1 MSVGYG
7 KDLAYIHDAG
17 FGDFSRNAAPGL
29 LDILRR
35 RGIRSGVVV
44 DLGCGSGL
52 WARRLADAGYSV
64 LGIDT
69 SSSMISMAKERV
81 PEGRFR
87 RQSLFSAELP
97 DCAAVTS
104 IGECFSYLFDSH
116 NTRTDLI
123 GVLRRVHGALCA
135 GGVLVFDVAA
145 RGRAPGL
152 CTAVSHWQGRD
163 WAILVCAAE
172 DRRHRLL
179 TRRITTFR
187 RVGALYRRSA
197 ETHHLRLFQGR
208 EVAQALR
215 AIGFE
220 VRALRGYGRLR
231 FGPGQIGFLAR
242 KA

>member
-1 MSVGYG
+1 MPVGYG
-7 KDLAYIHDAG
+7 QDLAYVHDAG

-35 RGIRSGVVV
+35 HGIRSGIVV

-69 SSSMISMAKERV
+69 SSSMIAMAKERV

-97 DCAAVTS
+97 DCGAVTS
-104 IGECFSYLFDSH
+104 IGECCSYLFDSH
-116 NTRTDLI
+116 NTWKGLV
-123 GVLRRVHGALCA
+123 GVLKRIYEALYA

-145 RGRAPGL
+145 PGRVPGRRP
-152 CTAVSHWQGRD
+152 AVSQWEGKD
-163 WAILVCAAE
+163 WTILVSATE
-172 DRRHRLL
+172 DRRRRLL

-187 RVGALYRRSA
+187 RVGDFYRRTA
-197 ETHHLRLFQGR
+197 ETHYLRLFQGV
-208 EVAQALR
+208 EVARELR
-215 AIGFE
+215 AIGFR
-220 VRALRGYGRLR
+220 VRILRGYGRFR

>member
-1 MSVGYG
+1 MKVGYG
-7 KDLAYIHDAG
+7 RDLAYVHDAG
-17 FGDFSRNAAPGL
+17 FGHFSRDAAPGL

-35 RGIRSGVVV
+35 QGIQGGVVV

-69 SSSMISMAKERV
+69 SPSMIATAKQRV

-97 DCAAVTS
+97 DCGAVTS

-116 NTRTDLI
+116 NTWKGLVA
-123 GVLRRVHGALCA
+123 VLKRIHEALHA

-145 RGRAPGL
+145 PGRLRGRHP
-152 CTAVSHWQGRD
+152 AVSQREGKD
-163 WAILVCAAE
+163 WAILVSATE
-172 DRRHRLL
+172 DRRRRLL
-179 TRRITTFR
+179 ARRITTFR
-187 RVGALYRRSA
+187 RVGEFYRRTA
-197 ETHHLRLFQGR
+197 ETHYLRLFQGL
-208 EVAQALR
+208 EVARELR
-215 AIGFE
+215 AIGFR
-220 VRALRGYGRLR
+220 VHILRGYGQFR